1 MNAELKTLRRKFV
14 VAIVVVAAALLT
26 ALTLAVCALS
36 ESQSGQYAYEQ
47 LNTAIGN
54 VESSASTLF
63 EAEKRGH
70 RRGPAYPELGQS
82 EGLGGFLDSD
92 EAASTGNATDGEA
105 TSGDSEAPAGEGADG
120 EAPEPGYLPLEVGSG
135 RTTGDLPIAL
145 YLLAHD
151 DALIPLSDSGGAV
164 LSDTALS
171 QIGAIA
177 DDLPEGNGSIPDLGL
192 IYAKKDTRLG
202 DVLAFANDGIAHSG
216 ARALG
221 ALIPVDIAA
230 LGLVVLLSLLF
241 SRRALRP
248 VEEAMDA
255 QRRFISNASH
265 ELKTPLAVMDA
276 NQSILMDNA
285 DATVASQSRW
295 VESTSREIAT
305 MRQLVDDMLVLA
317 SADEHGAN
325 ARDVGAARSGAG
337 VSAEELDFSRLVESE
352 TLQLES
358 VAFDKGLT
366 FDTSI
371 DEGVRIAG
379 DPARAQ
385 RLVRTLIENAL
396 KYANDGGWVRV
407 SLTRDEDAGS
417 GHRAHGDSGAGEG
430 HRARSDSGVR
440 GGHRAHGN
448 SRAGAD
454 SGGYRL
460 LVENSGE
467 GIAPEDLPHIFE
479 RFYRADVSRHRNGSF
494 GLGLAIAKA
503 TAEEMGATLTAA
515 SDDGCTTFELRG

>member
-1 MNAELKTLRRKFV
+1 MDAELKTLRRKFV

-36 ESQSGQYAYEQ
+36 ESQSEQYAYEQ
-47 LNTAIGN
+47 LNSAIGN

-63 EAEKRGH
+63 ETDKRGH
-70 RRGPAYPELGQS
+70 RRGPETYPDV
-82 EGLGGFLDSD
+82 GGFESLGSSLDSD
-92 EAASTGNATDGEA
+92 SPEDAGDTTDGEA
-105 TSGDSEAPAGEGADG
+105 TSGDSENPYGSPGDETA
-120 EAPEPGYLPLEVGSG
+120 EPGYLPLEIGSG

-145 YLLAHD
+145 YLLAHND
-151 DALIPLSDSGGAV
+151 TLIPLSDSSGAV
-164 LSDTALS
+164 LSDTALG
-171 QIGAIA
+171 QISAIA

-192 IYAKKDTRLG
+192 IYTKKDTRLG

-221 ALIPVDIAA
+221 TLIPVDIAA

-248 VEEAMDA
+248 VEQAMDA

-317 SADEHGAN
+317 SADEHTSTQGAK
-325 ARDVGAARSGAG
+325 AARGGAG
-337 VSAEELDFSRLVESE
+337 PSASSPAEELDFSRLVESE

-366 FDTSI
+366 FDTFI
-371 DEGVRIAG
+371 DEGIRILG
-379 DPARAQ
+379 DPTRVQ

-407 SLTRDEDAGS
+407 TLTRDEDAGAS
-417 GHRAHGDSGAGEG
+417 SPGSDLRARGDSEVGSESEG
-430 HRARSDSGVR
+430 SP
-440 GGHRAHGN
+440 GN
-448 SRAGAD
+448 H
-454 SGGYRL
+454 YRL

-467 GIAPEDLPHIFE
+467 GIAPENLPHIFE
-479 RFYRADVSRHRNGSF
+479 RFYRADASRHRNGSF

-503 TAEEMGATLTAA
+503 TAEEMGATLTAT
-515 SDDGCTTFELRG
+515 SDDDCTAFELRG